1 MLHVLM
7 VEIRGGAVALFG
19 LVIPVKP
26 QRNHLSEPKIKG
38 TKDVRFGRWLRNEVA
53 HKVEK

>member
-38 TKDVRFGRWLRNEVA
+38 TKDVRFGRWLRNEVPL
-53 HKVEK
+53 KVEK